1 MCLNVQY
8 KTGYDTYSAYWLPD
22 AQVAVM
28 GRNDRAGYQVWSAAD
43 GYPGDGCYREFHRKF
58 PEL

>member
-1 MCLNVQY
+1 MHIASDTENQSPVPLPERPA
-8 KTGYDTYSAYWLPD
+8 TGYDTYSAYWLPD

-43 GYPGDGCYREFHRKF
+43 G
-58 PEL
+58 